1 MMDFS
6 FALIF
11 QWDQWDR
18 IIKQK
23 KPTGESSEQGA
34 NNRRGSRAK
43 VGRCYSYLSV
53 NSSTAGPIKRQWSS
67 SFAVFRSPVRAPFN
81 GARI

>member
-34 NNRRGSRAK
+34 NNRKEGEQGKSRT
-43 VGRCYSYLSV
+43 VLQLIEC
-53 NSSTAGPIKRQWSS
+53 
-67 SFAVFRSPVRAPFN
+67 
-81 GARI
+81 